1 MVDDTVLPPD
11 SGCDCHVCC
20 ALEVEDGDSE
30 VSSGRKST
38 SNLKVKEYGF
48 IIEKRIVGRKKE
60 VPFDGEIGKCFG
72 E

>member
-1 MVDDTVLPPD
+1 
-11 SGCDCHVCC
+11 
-20 ALEVEDGDSE
+20 LEVEDGDSE